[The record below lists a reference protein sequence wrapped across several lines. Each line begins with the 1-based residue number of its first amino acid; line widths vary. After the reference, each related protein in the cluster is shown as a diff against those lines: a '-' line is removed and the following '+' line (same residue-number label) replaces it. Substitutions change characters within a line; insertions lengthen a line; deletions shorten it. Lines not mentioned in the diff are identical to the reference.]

1 MAGED
6 YAVSDICDPRGSVCG
21 CCCAFVFVLKKKKK
35 KCEYLFLASVWHSND
50 CFLIFCSILLH
61 QHNNEMKARN
71 LIILVCMFL
80 LKVGRRA
87 LP

>member
-1 MAGED
+1 MLYQISVTQGVLFVD
-6 YAVSDICDPRGSVCG
+6 VAVLL
-21 CCCAFVFVLKKKKK
+21 FLFKKKK
-35 KCEYLFLASVWHSND
+35 KCEYLFLASIWYSND

-61 QHNNEMKARN
+61 QHNNKLKTRN
-71 LIILVCMFL
+71 LIILVRMFL

>member
-6 YAVSDICDPRGSVCG
+6 YAVSDICDPRCSVCG
-21 CCCAFVFVLKKKKK
+21 CCCAFVFVLKKKK
-35 KCEYLFLASVWHSND
+35 CEYLFLASIWYSND

-61 QHNNEMKARN
+61 QHNNKLKTRN
-71 LIILVCMFL
+71 LIILVRMFL